1 METTFTP
8 LASLGG
14 GELIGV
20 ASVMLMLGLGRIM
33 GATGILGGIIVP
45 DSLSGL
51 GWRAALLAG
60 MVTAPV
66 LILLVSGNAPVVQ
79 VPVSTTSLIAGGLI
93 VGIGTSFGGGCTSG
107 HGVCGNA
114 RLSARSIAATL
125 TFMAATF
132 VTVFLIRHV
141 FGA

>member
-14 GELIGV
+14 GALIGV

-66 LILLVSGNAPVVQ
+66 LMLLVSGNAPVVQ

-125 TFMAATF
+125 TFMAPTF